1 MEEWTWRYKW
11 IKDSGK
17 LVEER
22 KWRNQIK
29 NGYFYAAD
37 YYPLHHLFHV
47 LLTSIGIYT
56 GWEISM

>member
-29 NGYFYAAD
+29 NGYFYAAIIP
-37 YYPLHHLFHV
+37 YTIYSMFSLPL
-47 LLTSIGIYT
+47 
-56 GWEISM
+56 